1 MDKSDESSSEL
12 IRAERSLDFE
22 LIVTYHIEA
31 VRCYPADAVKHKD
44 SLIPSVEDNIIPATV
59 CASQPAGSV
68 PHPVLGI
75 KRGIHAVALWSDAD
89 NISITKQLLQV
100 DFV

>member
-1 MDKSDESSSEL
+1 MDKRDESSSDL
-12 IRAERSLDFE
+12 IWAERSFDFG
-22 LIVTYHIEA
+22 LIVTNHIKA

-44 SLIPSVEDNIIPATV
+44 SMVAPVEDDIISATV
-59 CASQPAGSV
+59 CAVSLLDQCLIPSWDE
-68 PHPVLGI
+68 
-75 KRGIHAVALWSDAD
+75 KGIHAVALWFDAD